1 MILIGS
7 YKRCCLMNLRYII
20 VERMD
25 VKIEEI
31 GRTNSMVMQKW
42 EGKDLQEYIQAGPEM
57 LSMCEIIL
65 EAVRKGM

>member
-1 MILIGS
+1 M
-7 YKRCCLMNLRYII
+7 

-25 VKIEEI
+25 FKIEEI